1 MDAYEMDRY
10 NGQYKYEITMEN
22 VSRDYEE
29 N

>member
-1 MDAYEMDRY
+1 MDAYEIYRY
-10 NGQYKYEITMEN
+10 SGHYEYEITMEN